1 MFDDLG
7 SNAQVSRSAKT
18 SETQRITNL
27 DHLSAAMQSRT
38 FAVVLQNLVNF
49 VYQILIILIKYLS
62 HHFLV
67 QLTNSSTQYLANV
80 KCNLGVFP
88 YYFFEFLLMED

>member
-7 SNAQVSRSAKT
+7 SNAQSSRGLNT
-18 SETQRITNL
+18 SETLRIIDF
-27 DHLSAAMQSRT
+27 DHLSGALQIRT
-38 FAVVLQNLVNF
+38 FAMVLQNLVNF

-80 KCNLGVFP
+80 KCNLGIFP